1 MFNTEEI
8 RVYSEIFDK
17 DCVLPLDSKEV
28 YLMSYILST
37 KARDLMTKIAKCNP
51 SSKKF
56 RELVV
61 NFNNAYGNA
70 REYELLAQQLEREE
84 NEKQEKEIKE
94 TKKSKKTTVKNA

>member
-1 MFNTEEI
+1 MFNNEEI

-28 YLMSYILST
+28 YLMSHVLSI
-37 KARDLMTKIAKCNP
+37 KSRELMTKIAKCNP
-51 SSKKF
+51 ASKKF
-56 RELVV
+56 RELVI

-84 NEKQEKEIKE
+84 EKIKE

>member
-1 MFNTEEI
+1 MFNEEEI

-28 YLMSYILST
+28 YLMSYVLST
-37 KARDLMTKIAKCNP
+37 KARVLMTKIAKCNP
-51 SSKKF
+51 ASKKF

-70 REYELLAQQLEREE
+70 REYELLAQQLEKEE
-84 NEKQEKEIKE
+84 NEKKEEIKE

>member
-1 MFNTEEI
+1 MFNKEEI

-17 DCVLPLDSKEV
+17 DCVMPLDSKEV
-28 YLMSYILST
+28 YLMSHVLSI

-84 NEKQEKEIKE
+84 EEKIKE
-94 TKKSKKTTVKNA
+94 TKKSKKNYC

>member
-1 MFNTEEI
+1 MFNEQEI

-28 YLMSYILST
+28 YLMSYVLST
-37 KARDLMTKIAKCNP
+37 KARVLMTKIAKCNP
-51 SSKKF
+51 ASKKF

-70 REYELLAQQLEREE
+70 REYELLAKQLEREE
-84 NEKQEKEIKE
+84 NEEKEKIKE

>member
-1 MFNTEEI
+1 MFNSEEI

-84 NEKQEKEIKE
+84 EEKIKE

>member
-1 MFNTEEI
+1 MFNTDEI

-84 NEKQEKEIKE
+84 NEKIKE

>member
-1 MFNTEEI
+1 MFNEEEI

-17 DCVLPLDSKEV
+17 DCVVPLDSKEV
-28 YLMSYILST
+28 YLMSHVLSI

-70 REYELLAQQLEREE
+70 REYELLAKQLEREE
-84 NEKQEKEIKE
+84 NEEKEKEIKE